1 MTGAVQQD
9 GARDLFGE
17 RVSVLAKVRQLPLP
31 LVWHGEG
38 GGAPAGF
45 VTGTSNADAVR
56 HILRFAEW
64 TSPATLLIG
73 PAGSGRST
81 LLALFLAQ
89 HEGGAVVDGLI
100 GADEEALFH
109 AWNRAQADGNKILI
123 IINKLSDV
131 ATVRLPDL
139 ATRLATAPVV
149 TIGAPDDCLMRDLI
163 EHLLVRR
170 GLNPA
175 PQTAAY
181 VAARIERSYAAI
193 HAAVAAIDAQALASG
208 NGVGIRSAR
217 TALIAAGLY
226 GGDAEDS
233 DSPELM

>member
-1 MTGAVQQD
+1 MTGAAQQD

-17 RVSVLAKVRQLPLP
+17 RVIVPAKVRQLPLP
-31 LVWHGEG
+31 LAWHGEG
-38 GGAPAGF
+38 GGALAGF

-64 TSPATLLIG
+64 TAPATLLIG

-81 LLALFLAQ
+81 LSALFLAQ
-89 HEGGAVVDGLI
+89 HGGAVVDGLA

-109 AWNRAQADGNKILI
+109 AWNRAQAFGHKMLI
-123 IINKLSDV
+123 IMNNIADV

-170 GLNPA
+170 GLNLA

-181 VAARIERSYAAI
+181 VAARIERSYDAI

-233 DSPELM
+233 DSPELL

>member
-1 MTGAVQQD
+1 MTEAVQQD

-17 RVSVLAKVRQLPLP
+17 RVAVPEKVRQLPLP
-31 LVWHGEG
+31 LAWHGEG
-38 GGAPAGF
+38 GEASAGF
-45 VTGTSNADAVR
+45 VTGASNADAVR
-56 HILRFAEW
+56 HILRSAEW
-64 TSPATLLIG
+64 TAPATLLIG

-81 LLALFLAQ
+81 LSALFLAQ
-89 HEGGAVVDGLI
+89 HGGAVVDGLV

-109 AWNRAQADGNKILI
+109 AWNRAQADCNKILI
-123 IINKLSDV
+123 IINNISEL

-170 GLNPA
+170 GLHPA

-181 VAARIERSYAAI
+181 VAARIERSYGAI

-217 TALIAAGLY
+217 TALIGAGLY
-226 GGDAEDS
+226 GGEAEDS

>member
-1 MTGAVQQD
+1 MTGAAQQD

-17 RVSVLAKVRQLPLP
+17 RVAVPAKVRQLPLP
-31 LVWHGEG
+31 LAWHGEG
-38 GGAPAGF
+38 RGAPAAF

-64 TSPATLLIG
+64 TVPATVLVG

-81 LLALFLAQ
+81 LSALFLAQ
-89 HEGGAVVDGLI
+89 HRGAVVDGLA

-109 AWNRAQADGNKILI
+109 AWNRAQADGHKILI
-123 IINKLSDV
+123 IIDNMSDV
-131 ATVRLPDL
+131 TSVRLPDL

-170 GLNPA
+170 GLSPA

-181 VAARIERSYAAI
+181 VAARIERSYDAI
-193 HAAVAAIDAQALASG
+193 HAAVAAIDAHALASG

-233 DSPELM
+233 DSPEPL